1 MSDRSPPLFAAFA
14 PGVFVLLW
22 STGYI
27 GSRMGA
33 PYAEPLTF
41 LLIRFSV
48 VTVLMAGM
56 ALAFGAS
63 WPSRQGALHSAIAGV
78 LIHGLYLGGVF
89 WAIDRGMPAGIAAL
103 IVGLQPVLTA
113 IAAGP
118 LLGEHVG
125 LRHWIGLG
133 VGLVGLGLVLGPKLD
148 ITDSGISL
156 GTIGPAVFS
165 TAAITLGTIYQKRFA
180 TATSLLT
187 GGVYQYLAAGVVV
200 GLGALMVEDF
210 KVVWSGEFVFALAW
224 LVLVLSIGGVTLLM
238 MMIRAGAVS
247 RVASLFYLVPALTA
261 LIAWLLFGETLT
273 YIQLIGMA
281 ITGFAIALVAR
292 SGK

>member
-1 MSDRSPPLFAAFA
+1 MSDRSPPLFAALA
-14 PGVFVLLW
+14 PAVFVLLW

-41 LLIRFSV
+41 LLIRFSI
-48 VTVLMAGM
+48 VTVLMAGL
-56 ALAFGAS
+56 ALAFRAP
-63 WPSRQGALHSAIAGV
+63 WPNRRGALHAVIAGI

-89 WAIDRGMPAGIAAL
+89 WAIDGGMPAGVAAL

-118 LLGEHVG
+118 LLGEQVG

-156 GTIGPAVFS
+156 ATIGPAVFA

-180 TATSLLT
+180 TATSLLA
-187 GGVYQYLAAGVVV
+187 GGVYQYLGAGVVV

-210 KVVWSGEFVFALAW
+210 EIVWSGEFVFAMAW

-238 MMIRAGAVS
+238 MLIRAGAVS

-273 YIQLIGMA
+273 LVQLLGMA
-281 ITGFAIALVAR
+281 ITGLAIALVAR